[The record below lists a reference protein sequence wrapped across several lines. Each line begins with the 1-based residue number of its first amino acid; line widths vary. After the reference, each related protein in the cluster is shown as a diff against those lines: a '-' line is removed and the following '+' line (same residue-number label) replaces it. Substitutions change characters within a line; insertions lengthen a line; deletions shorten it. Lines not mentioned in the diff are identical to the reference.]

1 MFTTQNTTSLYRAIA
16 ILTVLWAIMAVYV
29 FAAVK
34 KTYAKN
40 GTFTNKLL
48 NWWFAMWG
56 VFFSA
61 LALSALYGVWLLPI
75 DKTAALVAGLVLFVA
90 GIVLLAVGM
99 MEFRTLRRSCAQDT
113 SKLITGGIY
122 RWSRNP
128 QFIGCLLY
136 LTGIS
141 LAGRS
146 IFAFALTAAASI
158 VIYWYTVSLAEP
170 YLERLYGE
178 GYRRYKKRVSRWFGI
193 ASKNR

>member
-1 MFTTQNTTSLYRAIA
+1 MEIKLIYTIISVLTVIWA
-16 ILTVLWAIMAVYV
+16 ILAVLV
-29 FAAVK
+29 FSEVK

-56 VFFSA
+56 VYISA
-61 LALSALYGVWLLPI
+61 MVLSSWYGVWLIPI
-75 DKTAALVAGLVLFVA
+75 DKIFALIVGFSLIFVGVILLV
-90 GIVLLAVGM
+90 VGM
-99 MEFRTLRRSCAQDT
+99 MEFRSLRRSCGQDT

-122 RWSRNP
+122 KWSRNP

-136 LTGIS
+136 LVGIS

-146 IFAFALTAAASI
+146 LFAFALTAAASVI
-158 VIYWYTVSLAEP
+158 IYWYTVYLAEP

-178 GYRRYKKRVSRWFGI
+178 EYKLYKKRTSRWIGLP
-193 ASKNR
+193 SRNK